1 MKLKSISRPLTY
13 ASLILATLLVRGISW
28 KISLI
33 NPDEYA
39 FILAGREILN
49 GHLPYTAFFN
59 FKPVV

>member
-1 MKLKSISRPLTY
+1 
-13 ASLILATLLVRGISW
+13 LLVRGISW